1 MNKLFD
7 SKEGNKRSQPVNNEK
22 MTDISRPVHDPSTAH
37 DLGVQGR
44 YMIRQGHVL

>member
-1 MNKLFD
+1 MQND
-7 SKEGNKRSQPVNNEK
+7 PAGNGK

-37 DLGVQGR
+37 DPGVQGR

>member
-1 MNKLFD
+1 MNKLLGI
-7 SKEGNKRSQPVNNEK
+7 KENNMQNDPAGNDK
-22 MTDISRPVHDPSTAH
+22 MTDISRLVHDPSTAH